1 MGLSYENNIVYIIRL
16 KIHILPGRSMQM
28 TDLNNN
34 AFIDDAS
41 QYGRKTKPVPVP
53 EKNIGIDTN
62 NSFFADIIDAGES
75 GQLDI
80 SKLESF
86 TQISQSRE

>member
-1 MGLSYENNIVYIIRL
+1 MV
-16 KIHILPGRSMQM
+16 
-28 TDLNNN
+28 DLNSN

-41 QYGRKTKPVPVP
+41 QYGTKTQPVPVP

-62 NSFFADIIDAGES
+62 SSFFTDIVNAGES